1 MAIRSSTSAPDRRAP
16 ARTDGAPQAELMRV
30 GGAVARLFAPG
41 CEVVLYSWRRGRG
54 KVAFAAGDGAKVRAG
69 DAMPDEVRAVVERGE
84 DVEGALV
91 TQPGG
96 RVLKRS
102 TILLRDDGGAVEG
115 VLCMSLDVTPHMR
128 LVKTLL
134 QMTSFEGAPADASAF
149 VADSFE
155 DTVQSVI
162 AECLYEFGEGTGA
175 LSRERKIE
183 LIGRLDAKGVFRVQN
198 AVALVGELLGLSR
211 ATVYNYLRAARD
223 ASEAADRERA
233 RA

>member
-1 MAIRSSTSAPDRRAP
+1 MATRSNTSVPDRRAP
-16 ARTDGAPQAELMRV
+16 EPAEGAARAELMRV
-30 GGAVARLFAPG
+30 GAAAARLFAPG

-54 KVAFAAGDGAKVRAG
+54 KVAFAAGEGAKARVG
-69 DAMPDEVRAVVERGE
+69 EPMPDEVRTVVERGE

-102 TILLRDDGGAVEG
+102 TLLLRDGGEVEG

-223 ASEAADRERA
+223 ASEAAERA
-233 RA
+233 RARA